1 MFILGYIKKKSL
13 KREVKAMKKVLSTA
27 LGTLAILG
35 NVITPAYAGGMMIQA
50 RSWMNLCL
58 DIANPEG
65 QGPVMGTSVI
75 AFQCHGGA
83 NQRFQRYNDGTIRAT
98 EFGGL
103 CLDIAN
109 PESQG
114 PVNGASVIVFQCHG
128 GANQK
133 FQLYNDRTIRATGFG
148 GLCLDIAN
156 PEDQGPVNGASVI
169 AFQCHGGANQQF
181 FFTR

>member
-1 MFILGYIKKKSL
+1 
-13 KREVKAMKKVLSTA
+13 MKKVLSTA

-35 NVITPAYAGGMMIQA
+35 NVITPAHAGGMMIQA
-50 RSWMNLCL
+50 RSSMNLCL

-65 QGPVMGTSVI
+65 QGPVNGASVI

-109 PESQG
+109 PEGQG
-114 PVNGASVIVFQCHG
+114 PVVGALIM
-128 GANQK
+128 
-133 FQLYNDRTIRATGFG
+133 
-148 GLCLDIAN
+148 
-156 PEDQGPVNGASVI
+156 
-169 AFQCHGGANQQF
+169 AFQCHGYDL
-181 FFTR
+181 